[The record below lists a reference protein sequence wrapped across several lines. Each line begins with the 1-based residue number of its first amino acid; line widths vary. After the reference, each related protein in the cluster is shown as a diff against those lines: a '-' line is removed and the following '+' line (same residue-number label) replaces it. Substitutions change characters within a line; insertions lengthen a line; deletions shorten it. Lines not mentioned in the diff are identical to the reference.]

1 MRKTVLN
8 KSTWK
13 RWLRVAKEVKFAGD
27 AQEWWREGLGQLLL
41 GGMSAA
47 TWTRVQE
54 VDTRGAPGYGLLDEY
69 CMEGPSAHR
78 SAWHRHQLRAL
89 FNAWVETG
97 PVERVVSGEGEAALR
112 LWADGGRQGPWRWAK
127 SNTGT
132 VSAEEWEAM
141 VSEMRERQQQVIEAI
156 KAEREDARQRA
167 VKLRDRERREKV
179 DEQARRAEARLQAS
193 ADRKR

>member
-1 MRKTVLN
+1 
-8 KSTWK
+8 
-13 RWLRVAKEVKFAGD
+13 
-27 AQEWWREGLGQLLL
+27 
-41 GGMSAA
+41 
-47 TWTRVQE
+47 
-54 VDTRGAPGYGLLDEY
+54 
-69 CMEGPSAHR
+69 MEGPSAHR
-78 SAWHRHQLRAL
+78 SAWHRHQLWAS

-156 KAEREDARQRA
+156 KAEREDARQSGET
-167 VKLRDRERREKV
+167 ER
-179 DEQARRAEARLQAS
+179 
-193 ADRKR
+193 